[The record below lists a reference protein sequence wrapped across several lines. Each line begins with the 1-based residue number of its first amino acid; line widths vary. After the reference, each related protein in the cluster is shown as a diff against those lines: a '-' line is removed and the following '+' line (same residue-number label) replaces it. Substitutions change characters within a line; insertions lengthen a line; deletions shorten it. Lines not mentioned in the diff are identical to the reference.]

1 MQHFQWLLLKQILGQ
16 PTQKRL
22 KAAADSKVG
31 TTLSEKPRPSCLEE
45 KSINLF
51 FEMSTFCLLKNWK
64 FSKQSLFTKL
74 FLTDPLFMQRPP
86 RLRIPPRYKDAGIQR

>member
-1 MQHFQWLLLKQILGQ
+1 MALLIQVLVQ

-64 FSKQSLFTKL
+64 FSKQRLFTKL

-86 RLRIPPRYKDAGIQR
+86 RYKDAGIQR